1 MELLPYKYFVHFVSN
16 GKVVNSEFCR
26 TLEEVKVFRAIAT
39 GKGYDFEVFDIY
51 DDKEE
56 VEETTE
62 TVSEPTKEKVVW
74 ERKVRCVETGQVFS
88 SIRECS
94 EHLGISHKSIWN
106 AMNSGKQRK
115 GLHFVS
121 VTSPSAATTKRQK
134 RRKRCARTQ
143 KYICVTTNQIFNSSG
158 ECMAVCGMPAT
169 SFYRALKQGKPIN
182 GLVFK
187 KL

>member
-26 TLEEVKVFRAIAT
+26 TLDEVKVLRAIAS
-39 GKGYDFEVFDIY
+39 GKGYDFEVFNLY
-51 DDKEE
+51 DGKEE
-56 VEETTE
+56 PESVE
-62 TVSEPTKEKVVW
+62 TVSEPTKQKIVW
-74 ERKVRCVETGQVFS
+74 ERSVRCIETGQVFS

-94 EHLGISHKSIWN
+94 EHFGISHKSIWN
-106 AMNSGKQRK
+106 AIRNGKPRH

-121 VTSPSAATTKRQK
+121 TSPTNETLKPRK
-134 RRKRCARTQ
+134 RRVNTWTQ
-143 KYICVTTNQIFNSSG
+143 RYVCVTTNQTFCSAS
-158 ECMAVCGMPAT
+158 ECMAFCGAPLT

-182 GLVFK
+182 GLLFK